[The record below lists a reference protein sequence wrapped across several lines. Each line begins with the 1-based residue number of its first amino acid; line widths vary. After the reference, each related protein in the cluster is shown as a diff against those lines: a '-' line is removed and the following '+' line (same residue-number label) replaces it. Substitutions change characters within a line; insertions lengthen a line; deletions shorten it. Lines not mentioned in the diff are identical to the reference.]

1 MAGLRGRTQAP
12 QAQSAGG
19 ASDMLAAVTRTHMM
33 IVSAFFG
40 AAFAISG
47 IVRGDVA
54 PGLVGGVL
62 GAVLVYL
69 LLQRVHEHNEAMR
82 RRRDREE
89 RPR

>member
-1 MAGLRGRTQAP
+1 MAGLRGRAQAAK
-12 QAQSAGG
+12 AQSAGE

-33 IVSAFFG
+33 IVGAFFG

-54 PGLVGGVL
+54 PGLIGGVL
-62 GAVLVYL
+62 GAVRVYL

-82 RRRDREE
+82 RRRE
-89 RPR
+89 RDGR